1 MSSAVKKVL
10 LRKGVRSLAQLCE
23 RILGENR
30 VVRLLRELD
39 RHWLERALFEQAPVR
54 DGERFGKTLK
64 DHPPPRALLERQRKE
79 FYHLVPWLYRS
90 NAFLDAFICE
100 HQISEGLFL
109 YEMCRRKRDGILVEV
124 GRRLGGST
132 VVMAAALE
140 SGRLYS
146 LDILPLD
153 DETLG
158 DYLKE
163 LGLRDR
169 VEILAE
175 ASTRFRPA
183 EGTRIDLL
191 FLDGCKDTDEA
202 VQSDLD
208 HFVPLLKPGS
218 LLLMHDYNE
227 PPVQRAVKFLTS
239 RGFTLLDQ
247 VGLLVCLE
255 KQGPDVKHRA
265 RPFAAS

>member
-1 MSSAVKKVL
+1 MFSAHKQAF
-10 LRKGVRSLAQLCE
+10 RRGVRGLVRLCE
-23 RILGENR
+23 LVIGERMVR
-30 VVRLLRELD
+30 VLRELD

-54 DGERFGKTLK
+54 HAERFGDALK

-79 FYHLVPWLYRS
+79 FYHLIPWLYRS
-90 NAFLDAFICE
+90 NALLDAFICE

-109 YEMCRRKRDGILVEV
+109 YEMCRRKHDGILVEV

-132 VVMAAALE
+132 VVMAAALDN
-140 SGRLYS
+140 GRLYS

-158 DYLKE
+158 DYLKQ
-163 LGLRDR
+163 LGLGDR

-175 ASTRFRPA
+175 ASTSFRLS
-183 EGTRIDLL
+183 EGARIDLL

-202 VQSDLD
+202 VKSDLE
-208 HFVPLLKPGS
+208 HFMPLLKPGS

-227 PPVQRAVKFLTS
+227 RPVQRAVEFLTS
-239 RGFTLLDQ
+239 SGFTLIDQ

-255 KQGPDVKHRA
+255 KHGQDAKSMER
-265 RPFAAS
+265 RFANP